1 MKKVACKDS
10 YGKGLL
16 AYYNGNVN
24 AKFTVYSNIVDTE
37 KWDISTFFRGY
48 EQMPQVERIALDKC
62 IGRVL
67 DIGAGTG
74 SHSIWLQERNH
85 NVVSIDISEGAV
97 EVMEKRGVIDPRNI
111 NFFDLSDEKFNTLL
125 LLMNG
130 IGIVGTI
137 KIGRAHV

>member
-1 MKKVACKDS
+1 M
-10 YGKGLL
+10 
-16 AYYNGNVN
+16 
-24 AKFTVYSNIVDTE
+24 AK
-37 KWDISTFFRGY
+37 
-48 EQMPQVERIALDKC
+48 VERIALDKC

-85 NVVSIDISEGAV
+85 NVVAIDISEGAV

-137 KIGRAHV
+137 NNLPTFFNKAKDLLNEDGRIIMDSSKIGRAHV